1 MKQPLAQLRQHL
13 RHFCARSHG
22 AASVEFVILMPLVM
36 TVFLASFESGIT
48 MIRKTLLDHSV
59 ESTMRELRLGQISS
73 PTVAILKT
81 KICDRMLMVNNCAG
95 NLTLEL
101 NVRSTATNI
110 VLPSITN
117 RCINSATRVEPV
129 LLFQPGAAN
138 DLVLVRACLVQDIIF
153 PISVAAMR
161 TVNNTGASTNYEY
174 QLISTTA
181 FVNEPR

>member
-1 MKQPLAQLRQHL
+1 MKQHIAQLKL
-13 RHFCARSHG
+13 YLWHFLARSTG
-22 AASVEFVILMPLVM
+22 AASVEFVILVPLVM

-48 MIRKTLLDHSV
+48 MIRKTLLDYSV
-59 ESTMRELRLGQISS
+59 ESTMRELRLGKITE
-73 PTVAILKT
+73 PTVEILKT
-81 KICDRMLMVNNCAG
+81 KICDRMLMVNDCTG

-101 NVRSTATNI
+101 NVRSTASNI
-110 VLPSITN
+110 LLPSITN
-117 RCINSATRVEPV
+117 KCINSATRVEPV
-129 LLFQPGAAN
+129 LLFQAGAAN

-161 TVNNTGASTNYEY
+161 TVNNTGTSTNYEY